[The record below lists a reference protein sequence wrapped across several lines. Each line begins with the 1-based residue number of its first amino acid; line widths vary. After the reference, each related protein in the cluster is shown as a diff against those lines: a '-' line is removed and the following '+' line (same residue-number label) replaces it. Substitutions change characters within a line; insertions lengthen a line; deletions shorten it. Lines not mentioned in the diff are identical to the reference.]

1 MPPPAP
7 SQNSPAPAA
16 ISPQAGGLP
25 ALVLAAL
32 LGLAGV
38 VFIAFT
44 MHWVG
49 IAPFQNSY
57 SPQTQLNITALAPI
71 VFVMVLILVLA
82 VNPLLKRFFPWLALG
97 RRELLI
103 VLAMWLIGAVA
114 GSENL
119 LHPALHNAG
128 NAQNRALQK
137 ATTKRMEFDKLLNP
151 AIHLAPEA
159 AEIYDAGLSSD
170 TMTHSSFLAVPW
182 GVWRP
187 VLLFWLPFLFVAAL
201 FASSLVQIV
210 HRQWSK
216 HELLTYPIA
225 GFADSLLEHRPDRR
239 LPEVFYD
246 KVFWIGFGLIS
257 FIFMVNGLRAW
268 FPLMIEIPLNFMEL
282 DIMREFPFLSKYCGR
297 EAYSFFR
304 GWIYV
309 SVVALAVLLPI
320 EISFTCWAGWILMVI
335 IPGFYFLFSGHN
347 ITGSE
352 TSSLQLG
359 MYIAMLGA
367 ILVIGRKEYW
377 SILRHAVTFRRAEDP
392 ALRSAVHACRLFV
405 LAFAALVGLLT
416 WVGLYW
422 FVAVVLAMVFALIVI
437 LIARMTAE
445 IGIPWLV
452 SFSGA
457 TNNIPLKLLGSVALG
472 PKGLAF
478 MSVVGIILTANTA
491 DSIAA
496 AETTCRKLEEKQSRL
511 PRWAFNL
518 FLLAALCVALV
529 AGTCAAFWDNYSF
542 GSRREG
548 HLRQGVVSAMEN
560 ASSEISRLRSEGKD
574 ADLSALPPGERF
586 SKTLSAV
593 RPDANFWSFFLAGAV
608 IIAGCSFM
616 RLRFTWWPFHP
627 LPLLLIDT
635 WCLSRLF
642 ASFFIAWVIK
652 VALLRIG
659 GGKFFTQAKPFF
671 IGVIIGQLTTIVFWI
686 LVGIV
691 YYLVKG
697 VPPEAP
703 PPLI

>member
-1 MPPPAP
+1 MPPQTQP
-7 SQNSPAPAA
+7 QNASAPAA
-16 ISPQAGGLP
+16 ISPQSGAFT
-25 ALVLAAL
+25 ALILAL
-32 LGLAGV
+32 ILGLAGV

-44 MHWVG
+44 IHWVG
-49 IAPFQNSY
+49 IAPYNNSY

-71 VFVMVLILVLA
+71 VFVMFLLLVLV
-82 VNPLLKRFFPWLALG
+82 VNPVLKRFFPWLALG

-103 VLAMWLIGAVA
+103 ILAMWLVGVVA
-114 GSENL
+114 SSENL
-119 LHPALHNAG
+119 LQPALHAAG
-128 NAQNRALQK
+128 NAENRAIQK

-151 AIHLAPEA
+151 KLFLAPEA
-159 AEIYDAGLSSD
+159 AETYDAGLSQD
-170 TMTHSSFLAVPW
+170 TMRHVSVTAIPW
-182 GVWRP
+182 AVWRP
-187 VLLFWLPFLFVAAL
+187 VLFFWIPFLLVAAV
-201 FASSLVQIV
+201 FASALVQMV

-239 LPEVFYD
+239 MPEVFYD

-268 FPLMIEIPLNFMEL
+268 FPLMIEIPLNFMEI

-304 GWIYV
+304 GWVYV
-309 SVVALAVLLPI
+309 SVVALAVLLPT
-320 EISFTCWAGWILMVI
+320 EISFTCWAGWVLMVI
-335 IPGFYFLFSGHN
+335 IPGFYYLFSGHV
-347 ITGSE
+347 ITGPE
-352 TSSLQLG
+352 TGCMQLG
-359 MYIAMLGA
+359 MYVAMLGA

-377 SILRHAVTFRRAEDP
+377 SIVKHAATFRRTDDA
-392 ALRSAVHACRLFV
+392 ALRSAVTACRIFV
-405 LAFAALVGLLT
+405 LAFAALVGLLA
-416 WVGLYW
+416 WAGLYW

-452 SFSGA
+452 SFTGTANSL
-457 TNNIPLKLLGSVALG
+457 PLKLLGSAALG

-478 MSVVGIILTANTA
+478 LSVVGIILTANTA
-491 DSIAA
+491 NTIAA

-518 FLLAALCVALV
+518 FLLAALCVALA
-529 AGTCAAFWDNYSF
+529 AGTIAAFWDNYSF
-542 GSRREG
+542 GARRETA
-548 HLRQGVVSAMEN
+548 LRNTLVTNMEN
-560 ASSEISRLRSEGKD
+560 SSSEVSRLRSEGR
-574 ADLSALPPGERF
+574 DLDVSALPAGERL
-586 SKTLSAV
+586 SKTFSAV
-593 RPDANFWSFFLAGAV
+593 RPEPNFWTFFLIGAAV
-608 IIAGCSFM
+608 IAGCSFM

-627 LPLLLIDT
+627 LPFLLIDT
-635 WCLSRLF
+635 WCLSRLYT
-642 ASFFIAWVIK
+642 SFFIAWVIK

-671 IGVIIGQLTTIVFWI
+671 IGVIIGQLVTIAFWI